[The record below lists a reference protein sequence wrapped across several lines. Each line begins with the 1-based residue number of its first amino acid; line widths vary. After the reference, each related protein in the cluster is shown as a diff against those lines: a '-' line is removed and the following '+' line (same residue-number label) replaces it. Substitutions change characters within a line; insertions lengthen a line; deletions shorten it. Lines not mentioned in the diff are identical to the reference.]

1 MSDKVLVTGGAGF
14 IGHALIEFFIENTD
28 FEIISLD
35 RLDYSG
41 NLNRI
46 SNMLESYDDSD
57 KKRIQIIHHDLKA
70 EINRLVSNNITEV
83 KHIFHLAASS
93 HVDRSIE
100 DPLSF
105 VMDNVVATCNLL
117 NFSRSIENL
126 ESFFYFSTDE
136 VFGPANEGVKYKE
149 WDRYNSTNPYSAS
162 KAGAEELAVSFQN
175 TYGLP
180 IIITHCMNVF
190 GNRQHPEKYIPNTI
204 SKIIK
209 EEKVS
214 IHSDKDNNPGS
225 RHYIHSSDVSSA
237 VMHII
242 ENRKS
247 LQENKFDKFG
257 ANCLKVN
264 IASDL
269 ELNNYE
275 VANVIANKLNKKFEY
290 EFIDVPSS
298 RPGHDLRYALDNSVL
313 ESLGWKAQKSN
324 IEGIESVVDWYLE
337 NSNWLKY

>member
-1 MSDKVLVTGGAGF
+1 MAPR
-14 IGHALIEFFIENTD
+14 
-28 FEIISLD
+28 SL
-35 RLDYSG
+35 
-41 NLNRI
+41 
-46 SNMLESYDDSD
+46 
-57 KKRIQIIHHDLKA
+57 
-70 EINRLVSNNITEV
+70 
-83 KHIFHLAASS
+83 
-93 HVDRSIE
+93 
-100 DPLSF
+100 
-105 VMDNVVATCNLL
+105 
-117 NFSRSIENL
+117 
-126 ESFFYFSTDE
+126 DE

-209 EEKVS
+209 EEKVT

-237 VMHII
+237 VMHILK
-242 ENRKS
+242 NRKS
-247 LQENKFDKFG
+247 LQESKFDKFG

-269 ELNNYE
+269 ELNNFE
-275 VANVIANKLNKKFEY
+275 IANVIANKLNKKFDY

-324 IEGIESVVDWYLE
+324 IEGIESVIDWYLE
-337 NSNWLKY
+337 NSNWLNY